1 VLSEITITAL
11 RANGAFFPLDECW
24 GLTYGVYSPN
34 RAQQMVWLSGL
45 LTVADCQAVFERI
58 GNVHIPASS
67 IWRVTQAAGVRFQHR
82 LAHEQGQVSVERTV
96 VPHATQDH
104 TQQKGIS
111 MDGGLVH
118 IRGEGWKEFKVGTVF
133 DVELRLERD
142 KRTMEFVERAHGVNM
157 AYTAV
162 LGAVDRFAPALW
174 ELAVH
179 HDVPTARDS
188 SVSAD
193 GAEWSWNL
201 VADLFPDSVQV
212 VDWYHA
218 LQHLSDAAKAVFPDD
233 ETKARRWFETATN
246 DLFQGNVFKI
256 IQFLERRGLADH
268 ARYFQVHQRRM
279 QYAEFQEQGYPI
291 GSGTVESGVKQFKV
305 RLTGPGM
312 RWSRSGAE
320 RMLVI
325 RASVM
330 QDSFDALW
338 QRAA

>member
-1 VLSEITITAL
+1 MWSEIIITAL
-11 RANGAFFPLDECW
+11 RANGAFFPLDERW

-45 LTVADCQAVFERI
+45 LTFADCQAVFERI
-58 GNVHIPASS
+58 SHVHIPTSS
-67 IWRVTQAAGVRFQHR
+67 IWRVAQAAGTR
-82 LAHEQGQVSVERTV
+82 LQQRLEHEQGQVSVERTV

-104 TQQKGIS
+104 AQQKGIS
-111 MDGGLVH
+111 MDGGMIH

-133 DVELRLERD
+133 DVDLRLERD
-142 KRTMEFVERAHGVNM
+142 KRTKELVERAHGVSM

-162 LGAVDRFAPALW
+162 LGSVDRFAPALW
-174 ELAVH
+174 QLAVQ

-193 GAEWSWNL
+193 GAEWIWNL
-201 VADLFPDSVQV
+201 VADLFPDSVQI

-218 LQHLSDAAKAVFPDD
+218 LQHLSDAAKALFPDD
-233 ETKARRWFETATN
+233 DVKAQRWFKAATA
-246 DLFQGNVFKI
+246 DLFQGHAFKI
-256 IQFLERRGLADH
+256 IQLLERRGLTDH
-268 ARYFQVHQRRM
+268 AHYFKVHQRRM

-312 RWSRSGAE
+312 RWSRIGAE

-330 QDSFDALW
+330 QGSFDTLW

>member
-1 VLSEITITAL
+1 LSEITTTAR
-11 RANGAFFPLDECW
+11 RANGAFFPLDERW
-24 GLTYGVYSPN
+24 GLTYGVYSPH

-45 LTVADCQAVFERI
+45 LTFANCQAVFERI
-58 GNVHIPASS
+58 GHEHIPASS
-67 IWRVTQAAGVRFQHR
+67 LWRVTQAAGTR
-82 LAHEQGQVSVERTV
+82 LQQQLEHEQEQVSVERTV
-96 VPHATQDH
+96 IPQADQDH
-104 TQQKGIS
+104 AQQKGIS
-111 MDGGLVH
+111 MDGGMVH
-118 IRGEGWKEFKVGTVF
+118 IRGEGWKEVKVGTIF

-142 KRTMEFVERAHGVNM
+142 KRTAEFVERAHGVNM

-162 LGAVDRFAPALW
+162 LGAVDQFAPALW
-174 ELAVH
+174 ALAVQQ
-179 HDVPTARDS
+179 DIPTARDS

-193 GAEWSWNL
+193 GAEWIWNL

-218 LQHLSDAAKAVFPDD
+218 LQHLSDAAKALFPDD
-233 ETKARRWFETATN
+233 ETQAQRWFKTATD

-256 IQFLERRGLADH
+256 IQLLERRELADH
-268 ARYFQVHQRRM
+268 AHYFQVHQRRM

-312 RWSRSGAE
+312 RWSRAGAE

-325 RASVM
+325 RAAVM

>member
-1 VLSEITITAL
+1 LSETTIIVP
-11 RANGAFFPLDECW
+11 RANKAFFPLDERW
-24 GLTYGVYSPN
+24 GLTYGVYSAN
-34 RAQQMVWLSGL
+34 RARQMVWLSGL
-45 LTVADCQAVFERI
+45 LTFEDCQAVFERI
-58 GNVHIPASS
+58 GHVHIPVSS
-67 IWRVTQAAGVRFQHR
+67 IWRYTQSAGARFQQY
-82 LAHEQGQVSVERTV
+82 LEHEQGQVSVERTV
-96 VPHATQDH
+96 VPHMSQDH
-104 TQQKGIS
+104 AHQKGIS
-111 MDGGLVH
+111 MDGGMVH
-118 IRGEGWKEFKVGTVF
+118 IREEGWKEFKVGTVF
-133 DVELRLERD
+133 DVEQRLERD
-142 KRTMEFVERAHGVNM
+142 ERTGELVDRAHGVHM

-162 LGAVDRFAPALW
+162 LGSVDRFGPALW
-174 ELAVH
+174 ALAVQYE
-179 HDVPTARDS
+179 VPTARDS

-193 GAEWSWNL
+193 GAEWIWNL

-218 LQHLSDAAKAVFPDD
+218 LQHLSEAAKAAFPDD
-233 ETKARRWFETATN
+233 EVKAQRWFKTATD

-256 IQFLERRGLADH
+256 IHFLERRGLDDP

-279 QYAEFQEQGYPI
+279 QYAEFQEQGLPI

-325 RASVM
+325 RAAVM
-330 QDSFDALW
+330 QDSFDVLW

>member
-1 VLSEITITAL
+1 VWSEIIITAL
-11 RANGAFFPLDECW
+11 RANGAFFPLDERW

-34 RAQQMVWLSGL
+34 RVQQMVWLSGL
-45 LTVADCQAVFERI
+45 LTFANCQAVFERI
-58 GNVHIPASS
+58 GHVPIPASS
-67 IWRVTQAAGVRFQHR
+67 IWRVTQVAGARFQQR
-82 LAHEQGQVSVERTV
+82 LAHAQGQVSVERTL
-96 VPHATQDH
+96 VPHVTQDH
-104 TQQKGIS
+104 THQKGIS
-111 MDGGLVH
+111 MDGGMVH

-142 KRTMEFVERAHGVNM
+142 KRTEEFVERAHGVNM

-162 LGAVDRFAPALW
+162 LGAVDHFAPALW
-174 ELAVH
+174 ALAVQ
-179 HDVPTARDS
+179 HDVPAARDS

-193 GAEWSWNL
+193 GAEWIWNL

-218 LQHLSDAAKAVFPDD
+218 LQHLSDAAKALFPDD
-233 ETKARRWFETATN
+233 EAKAQRWFKSATD
-246 DLFQGNVFKI
+246 DLFQGHAFKI
-256 IQFLERRGLADH
+256 IQLLERRGLADH
-268 ARYFQVHQRRM
+268 AHYFQVHQRRM

-312 RWSRSGAE
+312 RWSRAGAE

-325 RASVM
+325 RAAVL
-330 QDSFDALW
+330 QGSFDALW

>member
-1 VLSEITITAL
+1 
-11 RANGAFFPLDECW
+11 
-24 GLTYGVYSPN
+24 
-34 RAQQMVWLSGL
+34 MVWLSGL
-45 LTVADCQAVFERI
+45 LTYGDCQAVFERI
-58 GNVHIPASS
+58 GKRQIPASS
-67 IWRVTQAAGVRFQHR
+67 IWRQTQAMGTR
-82 LAHEQGQVSVERTV
+82 LQQQLEHEQGQVGVERTV
-96 VPHATQDH
+96 VPPAALDHAQP
-104 TQQKGIS
+104 KGIS
-111 MDGGLVH
+111 MDGGMVN

-133 DVELRLERD
+133 DVELRWERD
-142 KRTMEFVERAHGVNM
+142 KRTAEFVERAHGVNM

-162 LGAVDRFAPALW
+162 LGSVDRFAPALW
-174 ELAVH
+174 ALAVQ

-193 GAEWSWNL
+193 GADWIWNL

-218 LQHLSDAAKAVFPDD
+218 LQHLSDAAKALFPDD
-233 ETKARRWFETATN
+233 ETKARRWFETATD

-256 IQFLERRGLADH
+256 IQFLERRGLDAH
-268 ARYFQVHQRRM
+268 AHYFQVHQRRM
-279 QYAEFQEQGYPI
+279 QYAEFQEPGYPI

-312 RWSRSGAE
+312 RWSRPGAE

-325 RASVM
+325 RAAVM
-330 QDSFDALW
+330 QDSFDDLW